1 MWWSQPHGNDNKTPL
16 HYAVENGTQRKVE
29 KILRQE
35 RSDLKPKDNNGKTA
49 LDIAKQ
55 SQSMPI
61 IIAIAERNCESTL
74 YITVATVVFLY
85 VLSCLLNLAINS
97 MFYISLAEKMKSFSL
112 IFAGISIGYSQ
123 LIYVYLFN
131 FYLIVMTL

>member
-1 MWWSQPHGNDNKTPL
+1 MSWSQPHGNDNKTPL

-29 KILRQE
+29 KVLRQE

-61 IIAIAERNCESTL
+61 IIAIAERNCESTSFCMS
-74 YITVATVVFLY
+74 YHVF
-85 VLSCLLNLAINS
+85 
-97 MFYISLAEKMKSFSL
+97 
-112 IFAGISIGYSQ
+112 
-123 LIYVYLFN
+123 
-131 FYLIVMTL
+131 

>member
-1 MWWSQPHGNDNKTPL
+1 MRWSQPHGNDNKTPL

-97 MFYISLAEKMKSFSL
+97 MF
-112 IFAGISIGYSQ
+112 
-123 LIYVYLFN
+123 
-131 FYLIVMTL
+131 